1 MKKRAISEQW
11 TIIGVSVLMVL
22 ALGLLARGL
31 GRNKERAQQLGM
43 LALDRAIDGQR
54 WRFDLLVKTFT
65 WDLKREANYV
75 TPTTRR
81 TDRELLERWL
91 PLLRDRYPIVAIGL
105 ANDRGDC
112 RTLQRVN
119 NNWQFT
125 STIRSKPSGYST
137 SVAWPMSGKDLPLIP
152 DTVGPGADPRESA
165 WFSQALEDRHDEPGW
180 SVSGPND
187 RTGANDEFMY
197 LSLLIRGSTDSG
209 SYRVMHIDIDP
220 TAMLGELTRWTP
232 EISTVLLSD
241 KGQPLMALDTSM
253 TDSAWTGELALWQAE
268 RPTTEFHRSIG
279 DAGWVGRIVPFDLN
293 GSSAYIGV
301 MIDFDP
307 IQRWNEGG
315 RLALWW
321 VIGLLV
327 LLALL
332 LVLIVLQSR
341 NSDKRV
347 RRQERRSTV
356 QARDLAQA
364 LGEREVLDR
373 EVHHR
378 VKNNL
383 QVVSSLLNL
392 QAQRIAGEEARA
404 EFARGKR
411 RIDSMALVHH
421 KLYRQRDLSA
431 IDLHVFLDDLSK
443 AVSAMF
449 EPESRSIS
457 HAVDTH
463 GVHTDADTGIQLGM
477 ILCELLANC
486 YLHAF
491 PRSTVG
497 HIDIRVNRV
506 DNDLHLLSVSDNGK
520 GFDEDM
526 DPTMHLGLEV
536 VEALADQLDGT
547 MRRHTDGRGTTVE
560 VTFRIPSAAVRSAPL
575 GGGTSTP

>member
-1 MKKRAISEQW
+1 MKYRAISERW

-31 GRNKERAQQLGM
+31 ERNKERTHQMGSI
-43 LALDRAIDGQR
+43 ALDRAVDGQR
-54 WRFDLLVKTFT
+54 WRLDLLVQTFT
-65 WDLKREANYV
+65 WDLTREANYV
-75 TPTTRR
+75 SPTIRR
-81 TDRELLERWL
+81 TDAELLERWL

-112 RTLQRVN
+112 RTLQRVD
-119 NNWQFT
+119 NNWQFI
-125 STIRSKPSGYST
+125 STVRSTPSVYST
-137 SVAWPMSGKDLPLIP
+137 NLHWPMSRKGLGLAP
-152 DTVGPGADPRESA
+152 DTVAPGTDPRESA
-165 WFSQALEDRHDEPGW
+165 WFSQALEDRHDEPVW
-180 SVSGPND
+180 SISGPD
-187 RTGANDEFMY
+187 GRPHSEEEFMS
-197 LSLLIRGSTDSG
+197 LSLLIRGRTDSG
-209 SYRVMHIDIDP
+209 SYRVMHIDVDP
-220 TAMLGELTRWTP
+220 AAMLGELTRWTP
-232 EISTVLLSD
+232 EVSTVLLSD
-241 KGQPLMALDTSM
+241 KGRPLIPLDTSKTSKGWM
-253 TDSAWTGELALWQAE
+253 DELGLWQAE
-268 RPTTEFHRSIG
+268 RPTSEFHRTMG
-279 DAGWVGRIVPFDLN
+279 GTGWVGRIVPFDLN

-315 RLALWW
+315 SMALWW
-321 VIGLLV
+321 VIGLLI

-332 LVLIVLQSR
+332 LALVVLQSR

-392 QAQRIAGEEARA
+392 QSQRIVGAEARA
-404 EFARGKR
+404 EFAKGKR

-431 IDLHVFLDDLSK
+431 IDLHVFLEDLTK

-449 EPESRSIS
+449 EPASRAIS
-457 HAVDTH
+457 HTVETH

-497 HIDIRVNRV
+497 HIDIRVYRLN
-506 DNDLHLLSVSDNGK
+506 NEFHTLSVSDNGK
-520 GFDEDM
+520 GFGEDL
-526 DPTMHLGLEV
+526 DAPMHLGLEV

-547 MRRHTDGRGTTVE
+547 MRRHAEGGGTTVE
-560 VTFRIPSAAVRSAPL
+560 VNFRIPSAAVRSAPL
-575 GGGTSTP
+575 GGANKP